1 MDEQRE
7 LKTDLTSI
15 AGAIE
20 TQEGV
25 FIPLKEV
32 KRLLLD
38 RIRLVENN
46 GVLIDVNHQREQFFA
61 LLKYTMPQQFT
72 DVALKNIVKG
82 FIEESN

>member
-7 LKTDLTSI
+7 LKTDLKSI
-15 AGAIE
+15 VGAIE

-46 GVLIDVNHQREQFFA
+46 VVLDDVIKCECEYNQGIISVCKSCIDSADVFA
-61 LLKYTMPQQFT
+61 
-72 DVALKNIVKG
+72 A
-82 FIEESN
+82 

>member
-32 KRLLLD
+32 ERLLLY

-46 GVLIDVNHQREQFFA
+46 VVLDDVICCECSDNFSTPEVELNKCFSCGKKLHC
-61 LLKYTMPQQFT
+61 
-72 DVALKNIVKG
+72 N
-82 FIEESN
+82 